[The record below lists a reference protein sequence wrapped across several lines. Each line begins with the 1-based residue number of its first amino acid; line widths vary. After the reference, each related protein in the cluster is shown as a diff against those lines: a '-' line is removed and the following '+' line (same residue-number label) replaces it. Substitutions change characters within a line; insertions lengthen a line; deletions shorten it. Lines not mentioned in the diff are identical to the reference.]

1 MFVKVCCITR
11 VEDAQ
16 QAVESGASALGFIFW
31 PRSPRY
37 VTPQQVR
44 DIVAAIPTGVATVGV
59 FVDADADDIRR
70 AADIS
75 GINTVQL
82 NDEST
87 PDVVA
92 RIGLPVLR
100 AVTLAGSERVVAE
113 WPADVTLLLDAH
125 DPVRRGGT
133 GMTVDWQQAANLARR
148 RRLVLAGG
156 LRPSNVAEA
165 IAIVRPYGV
174 DVCSGVESAPGV
186 KDGGKIAAFMAN
198 ARAAFARA
206 ERGEDAWQAP
216 SR

>member
-11 VEDAQ
+11 VEDAL
-16 QAVESGASALGFIFW
+16 QAVENGASALGFIFW

-37 VTPQQVR
+37 ITPERVR
-44 DIVAAIPTGVATVGV
+44 QIVSALPADVATVGV
-59 FVDADADDIRR
+59 FVDTDGDDIRR
-70 AADIS
+70 TAESS

-87 PDVVA
+87 PDVMT

-100 AVTLAGSERVVAE
+100 AVTLPSSERVVAE
-113 WPADVTLLLDAH
+113 WPEDVTLLLDAH

-133 GMTVDWQQAANLARR
+133 GKTVDWQQAADLARR

-165 IAIVRPYGV
+165 IAVVRPYGV
-174 DVCSGVESAPGV
+174 DVCSGVESSPGV
-186 KDGGKIAAFMAN
+186 KDPDKVTQFLAN
-198 ARAAFARA
+198 ARSAFV
-206 ERGEDAWQAP
+206 GVQ
-216 SR
+216 S

>member
-11 VEDAQ
+11 VEDALH
-16 QAVESGASALGFIFW
+16 AVEHGASALGFIFW

-37 VTPQQVR
+37 ITPERVR
-44 DIVAAIPTGVATVGV
+44 QIVSALPADVATVGV
-59 FVDADADDIRR
+59 FVDADGDDIRR
-70 AADIS
+70 TAESS

-87 PDVVA
+87 PDVMT

-100 AVTLAGSERVVAE
+100 AVTLPSSARVAAE
-113 WPADVTLLLDAH
+113 WPEDVTLLLDAH

-133 GMTVDWQQAANLARR
+133 GMTVDWQQAAELARR

-165 IAIVRPYGV
+165 IAVVRPYGV
-174 DVCSGVESAPGV
+174 DVCSGVESTPGV
-186 KDGGKIAAFMAN
+186 KDHDKVAQFLAN
-198 ARAAFARA
+198 ARGALQ
-206 ERGEDAWQAP
+206 G
-216 SR
+216 

>member
-1 MFVKVCCITR
+1 MNPGMFLKVCCITR
-11 VEDAQ
+11 VEDAL
-16 QAVESGASALGFIFW
+16 QAVASGASALGFIFW

-37 VTPQQVR
+37 ITPERVR
-44 DIVAAIPTGVATVGV
+44 QIVSALPADVATVGV
-59 FVDADADDIRR
+59 FVDADGDDIRR
-70 AADIS
+70 TAERS

-87 PDVVA
+87 PDVMT

-100 AVTLAGSERVVAE
+100 AVTLPSSERVAAE
-113 WPADVTLLLDAH
+113 WPEDVTLLLDAH

-133 GMTVDWQQAANLARR
+133 GMTVDWQQAADLARR

-165 IAIVRPYGV
+165 IAVVRPYGV

-186 KDGGKIAAFMAN
+186 KDHDKVAQFLAN
-198 ARAAFARA
+198 ARSALQ
-206 ERGEDAWQAP
+206 GC
-216 SR
+216 

>member
-11 VEDAQ
+11 VEDAVH
-16 QAVESGASALGFIFW
+16 AVESGANAMGFIFW

-37 VTPQQVR
+37 IAPERVR
-44 DIVAAIPTGVATVGV
+44 QIVSALPADVATVGV
-59 FVDADADDIRR
+59 FVDADADEIRR
-70 AADIS
+70 TAETS

-87 PDVVA
+87 PDVMT

-100 AVTLAGSERVVAE
+100 AVTLPSSERVVAE
-113 WPADVTLLLDAH
+113 WPEDVTLLLDAH

-133 GMTVDWQQAANLARR
+133 GMTVDWQQAADLARR

-165 IAIVRPYGV
+165 IAVVRPYGV
-174 DVCSGVESAPGV
+174 DVCSGVESTPGV
-186 KDGGKIAAFMAN
+186 KDHDKVAQFLAN
-198 ARAAFARA
+198 ARSAFV
-206 ERGEDAWQAP
+206 GVQ
-216 SR
+216 S

>member
-1 MFVKVCCITR
+1 MNPGMFLKVCCITR
-11 VEDAQ
+11 VEDAL
-16 QAVESGASALGFIFW
+16 QAVASGASALGFIFW

-37 VTPQQVR
+37 ITPERVR
-44 DIVAAIPTGVATVGV
+44 QIVSALPADVATVGV
-59 FVDADADDIRR
+59 FVDAGGDDIRR
-70 AADIS
+70 TAERS

-87 PDVVA
+87 PDVMT

-100 AVTLAGSERVVAE
+100 AVTLPNSERVAAE
-113 WPADVTLLLDAH
+113 WPEDVTLLLDAH

-133 GMTVDWQQAANLARR
+133 GMTVDWQQAADLARR

-165 IAIVRPYGV
+165 IAVVRPYGV

-186 KDGGKIAAFMAN
+186 KDHDKVAQFLAN
-198 ARAAFARA
+198 ARSALQ
-206 ERGEDAWQAP
+206 GC
-216 SR
+216 

>member
-1 MFVKVCCITR
+1 MNPGMFLKVCCITR
-11 VEDAQ
+11 VEDALH
-16 QAVESGASALGFIFW
+16 AVENGASALGFIFW

-37 VTPQQVR
+37 ITPERVR
-44 DIVAAIPTGVATVGV
+44 QIVSALPADVATVGV
-59 FVDADADDIRR
+59 FVDADGDDIRR
-70 AADIS
+70 TAESS

-87 PDVVA
+87 PDVMT

-100 AVTLAGSERVVAE
+100 AVTLSSSERVVAE
-113 WPADVTLLLDAH
+113 WPEDVTLLLDAH

-133 GMTVDWQQAANLARR
+133 GMTVDWQQAADLARR

-156 LRPSNVAEA
+156 LRPSNVADA

-186 KDGGKIAAFMAN
+186 KDHDKVAQFLAT
-198 ARAAFARA
+198 ARSALQ
-206 ERGEDAWQAP
+206 GC
-216 SR
+216 

>member
-11 VEDAQ
+11 VEDAL

-37 VTPQQVR
+37 VTATQVR
-44 DIVAAIPTGVATVGV
+44 EIVSAVPAGVATVGV
-59 FVDADADDIRR
+59 FVDAEADDIRR
-70 AADIS
+70 AAETS

-82 NDEST
+82 NDAST
-87 PDVVA
+87 PDVME

-100 AVTLAGSERVVAE
+100 AVTLASSARVIAE
-113 WPADVTLLLDAH
+113 WPEDVTLLLDAH

-133 GMTVDWQQAANLARR
+133 GMTVDWQQAADLARR

-156 LRPSNVAEA
+156 LGPSNIAEA
-165 IAIVRPYGV
+165 IAIVRPFGV

-186 KDGGKIAAFMAN
+186 KDGDKVAAFVAN
-198 ARAAFARA
+198 ARAAFAR
-206 ERGEDAWQAP
+206 GEEAWHAP

>member
-11 VEDAQ
+11 VEDAVH
-16 QAVESGASALGFIFW
+16 AVERGANALGFIFW

-37 VTPQQVR
+37 ITPERVR
-44 DIVAAIPTGVATVGV
+44 QIVSALPADVATVGV
-59 FVDADADDIRR
+59 FVDADGDDIRR
-70 AADIS
+70 TAESS

-87 PDVVA
+87 PDVMT

-100 AVTLAGSERVVAE
+100 AVTLPSSERVVAE
-113 WPADVTLLLDAH
+113 WPEDVTLLLDAH

-133 GMTVDWQQAANLARR
+133 GMTVDWQQAADLARR

-165 IAIVRPYGV
+165 IAVVRPYGV
-174 DVCSGVESAPGV
+174 DVCSGVESTPGT
-186 KDGGKIAAFMAN
+186 KDHDKVAQFLAT
-198 ARAAFARA
+198 ARSAFA
-206 ERGEDAWQAP
+206 GVQ
-216 SR
+216 S

>member
-1 MFVKVCCITR
+1 MNPGIFLKVCCITR
-11 VEDAQ
+11 VEDAL
-16 QAVESGASALGFIFW
+16 QAVASGASALGFIFW

-37 VTPQQVR
+37 ITPERVREIVSALPADVT
-44 DIVAAIPTGVATVGV
+44 TVGV
-59 FVDADADDIRR
+59 FVDADGDEIRR
-70 AADIS
+70 TAERS

-87 PDVVA
+87 PDVMT

-100 AVTLAGSERVVAE
+100 AVTLPSSERVAAE
-113 WPADVTLLLDAH
+113 WPEDVTLLLDAH

-133 GMTVDWQQAANLARR
+133 GMTVDWQQAADLARR

-165 IAIVRPYGV
+165 IAVVRPYGV

-186 KDGGKIAAFMAN
+186 KDHDKVTQFLAN
-198 ARAAFARA
+198 ARSALQ
-206 ERGEDAWQAP
+206 GC
-216 SR
+216 